1 MDDLFSKKIKGIKKN
16 NRVKF
21 NDSSTKN
28 STIKE
33 NSPFNSSRMKKKKK
47 FILNPHLQ
55 NNSKNNLSYSRKF
68 QSSKNLTEISKDS
81 IKLPKSLK
89 NSFYSAKHD
98 TSNDNEEEDQFFKK
112 SNFLYL
118 KKKNKNITTKDILNE
133 MEKQGVN
140 YVKKKLD
147 YLSPLPSYKKDGDNK
162 NFNEI
167 LHLTIMQRRKQYNE
181 KLKKMKVFENYD
193 EQIKLIQEKWRLYF
207 KNNVLIYIL
216 KIQNLYR
223 KYKEKKQIKQKK
235 ITITSSQLKP
245 FIDGLKFN
253 SWKINYLFF
262 IEKLILI
269 KMNQILPSLISKFKI
284 KSWKKNYKFFIEKL
298 KVIKYNEELSSLINI
313 IQKKIRKNCNLFIE
327 KLKLIKKFRVISYL
341 FNLIKKNINEKYKKL
356 FEQLKIIKYNK
367 GIKLLINTIKKSIN
381 KNNKKFFGK
390 LKLIKKYNEIEIQ
403 VEILKDDINF
413 KPSICIKTFPRPFH
427 EIGNN
432 IKVLKTKIIN
442 RETNLTDMSI
452 SSNLQMKYEG
462 NTGRLISIKPMNLK
476 NSHNKFKFSHLKSLS
491 IQLHSS
497 KNESRNFS
505 FLKKQKRNQTKANI
519 LNNNKAV
526 KIVKKKVIF
535 NKWFY
540 FSKIGNYIEIQK
552 LCFIQKQ
559 IKKYLKKLQAKRLS
573 QLKRIFHIKLFIIL
587 LSSNIT
593 KKIRKDII
601 HILKKKYNTIIKNN
615 PKKMPKKVI
624 YIEIRKGIVK
634 NNFTSNFSNFQKSNK
649 LNSKKEQSSSTTIIN
664 DETIY
669 RCEKKN

>member
-33 NSPFNSSRMKKKKK
+33 NSPFNSSRINKKKK
-47 FILNPHLQ
+47 FILNPNLQ

-89 NSFYSAKHD
+89 NSFYSAKQD
-98 TSNDNEEEDQFFKK
+98 NLNDNEEEDQFFKK

-147 YLSPLPSYKKDGDNK
+147 YLSPLPSYKNDGDNK

-223 KYKEKKQIKQKK
+223 KYKEKKQIKQKM

-262 IEKLILI
+262 IEKLMLI
-269 KMNQILPSLISKFKI
+269 KMNQIFPSLISKFKI

-356 FEQLKIIKYNK
+356 IEQLKLIKYNK

-390 LKLIKKYNEIEIQ
+390 LKLIKKYNEIGIQ
-403 VEILKDDINF
+403 VEILKDDMKFN
-413 KPSICIKTFPRPFH
+413 PSICIKTFPRPFH

-442 RETNLTDMSI
+442 RETTLTDMSI

-476 NSHNKFKFSHLKSLS
+476 NSHNKIKFSHLKSLS
-491 IQLHSS
+491 IQFHSS
-497 KNESRNFS
+497 INESRNFS
-505 FLKKQKRNQTKANI
+505 FLKKQKRNQTKTNI

-587 LSSNIT
+587 LSSNTTI
-593 KKIRKDII
+593 KIRKDII
-601 HILKKKYNTIIKNN
+601 HILKKKYNTNIKNN
-615 PKKMPKKVI
+615 PKKIPKKVI
-624 YIEIRKGIVK
+624 YTEIRKGIIK